1 MMEKKLNEEFEL
13 LSELIRK
20 ADELINP
27 EDSLAYLVHK
37 DTRDRLYGKKPA
49 CFMKLRPIGRD
60 TSAYLFPICNR
71 NGMEDP
77 KVIQLSIKMIKRVM
91 TDQSGRF
98 DTNDTQAMLSN
109 LQHRHDTF
117 VQKIPKPASQAAR
130 KAHVTKM
137 FNNIRKYLTLSK
149 TGEM

>member
-1 MMEKKLNEEFEL
+1 MEKHLNEEFKT

-27 EDSLAYLVHK
+27 EESLAYLVHK
-37 DTRDRLYGKKPA
+37 DVRDRLYGKKPA
-49 CFMKLRPIGRD
+49 CFMKLSPIGRD

-71 NGMEDP
+71 SGMEDP
-77 KVIQLSIKMIKRVM
+77 KVINLSIKMLQKVM
-91 TDQSGRF
+91 TDQTGRF
-98 DTNDTQAMLSN
+98 DINDTQSMLN
-109 LQHRHDTF
+109 KLQHKHDTF

-149 TGEM
+149 TGAM

>member
-1 MMEKKLNEEFEL
+1 MMEKKLKEDFEL

-27 EDSLAYLVHK
+27 EESLAYLVHK
-37 DTRDRLYGKKPA
+37 DMRDRLYGQKPS
-49 CFMKLRPIGRD
+49 CFMRLRPIGRD

-71 NGMEDP
+71 SGMEDP
-77 KVIQLSIKMIKRVM
+77 KVINLSIKMLQRVM

-98 DTNDTQAMLSN
+98 DTNDTQSMLN
-109 LQHRHDTF
+109 KLQHKHNTF
-117 VQKIPKPASQAAR
+117 VKNVPKPASQAAR

-137 FNNIRKYLTLSK
+137 FDNIKKYLTLSK
-149 TGEM
+149 TGTM